1 MKKIVYIGVNGRIG
15 RNFLPMFVNI
25 SPSDEDIEFVL
36 ITSKSK
42 NSFNKING
50 LIKEIKGL
58 LIAKHK
64 DIKFIIT
71 DDYSNIKNADIVI
84 CSANVTPTQ
93 EQKDYFKQI
102 DNTGRMVQSLVNNK
116 IILEIVNYINLY
128 SPEPILLLVTNQVD
142 ILCHLIRE
150 RFNNL
155 NVVGVGGYIDSM
167 RLRQIFFDKYK
178 LKTNSLM
185 LGYHNN
191 SMFPLMD
198 SIPVDLQNTEL
209 FNIIQLVKDY
219 GMIISIEQG
228 YGSSIL
234 PANALID
241 FVNAYLFNHE
251 LINSFN
257 VKITDKNVV
266 NYYGVELNTSLSIPI
281 KISYKKINYL
291 TNYKVTN
298 NEKLNIQKSINDLKR
313 DIKIINDYND

>member
-1 MKKIVYIGVNGRIG
+1 
-15 RNFLPMFVNI
+15 
-25 SPSDEDIEFVL
+25 
-36 ITSKSK
+36 
-42 NSFNKING
+42 
-50 LIKEIKGL
+50 
-58 LIAKHK
+58 
-64 DIKFIIT
+64 
-71 DDYSNIKNADIVI
+71 
-84 CSANVTPTQ
+84 
-93 EQKDYFKQI
+93 
-102 DNTGRMVQSLVNNK
+102 MVQSLVNKK

-128 SPEPILLLVTNQVD
+128 SPESILLLITNQVD

>member
-25 SPSDEDIEFVL
+25 SPADEDIELVL

-42 NSFNKING
+42 NSFNKISG

-58 LIAKHK
+58 LIVKHK
-64 DIKFIIT
+64 DIKIIIT
-71 DDYSNIKNADIVI
+71 DDYSNIKNADIII

-93 EQKDYFKQI
+93 EQMDYFKQI
-102 DNTGRMVQSLVNNK
+102 DNTGRMVQSLVNK
-116 IILEIVNYINLY
+116 EIILKIADYVNLY
-128 SPEPILLLVTNQVD
+128 SPKSIFLLITNQVD
-142 ILCHLIRE
+142 TLCQLVRKK
-150 RFNNL
+150 FNNL
-155 NVVGVGGYIDSM
+155 NVIGVGGYIDSV

-178 LKTNSLM
+178 LKTDSLM

-198 SIPVDLQNTEL
+198 SIPVDLQNNEL
-209 FNIIQLVKDY
+209 LNIIQLVKDY
-219 GMIISIEQG
+219 GMIISTEQG

-234 PANALID
+234 PASALVD

-257 VKITDKNVV
+257 VKITNENVAK
-266 NYYGVELNTSLSIPI
+266 YYGVDINTSLSIPI
-281 KISYKKINYL
+281 KVTYKKIDYL
-291 TNYKVTN
+291 TNYKLN
-298 NEKLNIQKSINDLKR
+298 DKEKQNIQESINNLEK
-313 DIKIINDYND
+313 DIKIIDNYIN